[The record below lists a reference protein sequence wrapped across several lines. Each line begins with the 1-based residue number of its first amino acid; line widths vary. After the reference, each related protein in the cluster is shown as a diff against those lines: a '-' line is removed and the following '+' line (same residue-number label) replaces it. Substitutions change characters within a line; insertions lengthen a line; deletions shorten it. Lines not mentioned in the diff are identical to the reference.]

1 MNASIVLA
9 VPETGCDPLKNA
21 EQIAGN
27 IVVIK
32 RAQCTFAVQ
41 ASMAE
46 AAGAVAVIIFDDRN
60 EELSNMAGD
69 FAAVAIPVM
78 MVTQDAGAKLREN
91 LGQACAIRIGTLRD
105 VITCGNIRI

>member
-1 MNASIVLA
+1 MNVSNVVA
-9 VPETGCDPLKNA
+9 VPEAFCDPLENI

-32 RAQCTFAVQ
+32 RAQCTFEVQ

-46 AAGAVAVIIFDDRN
+46 AAGAVAAIVTNDRN
-60 EELSNMAGD
+60 KDLWNIAGD
-69 FAAVAIPVM
+69 FSAVTIPVM

-91 LGQACAIRIGTLRD
+91 LGQACAIWIGT
-105 VITCGNIRI
+105 VITSRNIQM